1 MIEHLPLAVQIP
13 VGLIAGFVAGLVH
26 FTTLHR
32 NVRLLAFG
40 SPGKALAMQG
50 ARLGLLLVILFVL
63 AKLGA
68 WTLLCGGAGL
78 LVARTVMLRWYRA
91 SAP

>member
-1 MIEHLPLAVQIP
+1 MIEHLAPAAQIP
-13 VGLIAGFVAGLVH
+13 VGLIAGFVAGLIH

-32 NVRLLAFG
+32 NVELLAFG
-40 SPGKALAMQG
+40 SPGKALAMQC

-68 WTLLCGGAGL
+68 WTLLCGAAGL
-78 LVARTVMLRWYRA
+78 LVARWITLRRYRA
-91 SAP
+91 IAP

>member
-1 MIEHLPLAVQIP
+1 MIEHLAPAAQIP
-13 VGLIAGFVAGLVH
+13 VGLIAGFVAGLIH

-32 NVRLLAFG
+32 NVELLAFG
-40 SPGKALAMQG
+40 SPGKALAMQC

-68 WTLLCGGAGL
+68 WALLCGAAGL
-78 LVARTVMLRWYRA
+78 LVARSVKLRRYRA
-91 SAP
+91 IAP